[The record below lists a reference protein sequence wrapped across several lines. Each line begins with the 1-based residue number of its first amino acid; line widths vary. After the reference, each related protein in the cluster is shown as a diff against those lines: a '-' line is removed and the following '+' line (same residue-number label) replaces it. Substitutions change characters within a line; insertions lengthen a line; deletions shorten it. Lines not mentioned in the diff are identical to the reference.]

1 MWLLIANRWEAKT
14 LVIQLQERT
23 VSRPEEQSINTPIY
37 LVCSVTYVYRT
48 LVQLEWLLIRSVNKL
63 QIYDLRHI
71 YFGSTVATFIIVS
84 KNVLTVL
91 YVGCVTP
98 RGCVYSSYLVKH
110 FENILTVLNDESR
123 IF

>member
-1 MWLLIANRWEAKT
+1 MWLLIAKRWEAKT
-14 LVIQLQERT
+14 LVNQLQECT
-23 VSRPEEQSINTPIY
+23 VSRPEEQSINTSIY
-37 LVCSVTYVYRT
+37 LLCSVTYVYRT
-48 LVQLEWLLIRSVNKL
+48 LVQLEWFLILSVNKL

-71 YFGSTVATFIIVS
+71 YFGSTVVTFIIVG

-98 RGCVYSSYLVKH
+98 RVCVCRSYIIKH
-110 FENILTVLNDESR
+110 FENILTVLYDDSR

>member
-1 MWLLIANRWEAKT
+1 MWLLIAKRWEAKT

-71 YFGSTVATFIIVS
+71 YFGSTAATFIVVS

-91 YVGCVTP
+91 YVGCV
-98 RGCVYSSYLVKH
+98 YSS
-110 FENILTVLNDESR
+110 
-123 IF
+123 